1 MHLSAIRRTSAALI
15 AAVGLALGA
24 TATAAPRASAS
35 ETVINDWLL
44 GSHCFTSSGDGGGVN
59 DYMCLWYHTELNGA
73 YWGSSGNAVDLDTS
87 GPTFNLS
94 NYSTNPAART
104 QGLNQRVANNA
115 GSMAN
120 GTSNCTVD
128 TYVYGNFT
136 GNYDH
141 LSPGWAGNLSG
152 DLHNNE
158 GSIAYYCS

>member
-1 MHLSAIRRTSAALI
+1 MHLPAVRRTSAALI
-15 AAVGLALGA
+15 AAVGLVLGTAA
-24 TATAAPRASAS
+24 TTAPRASAS

-44 GSHCFTSSGDGGGVN
+44 GSHCYTGAQG
-59 DYMCLWYHTELNGA
+59 YMCLWYHTELNGA
-73 YWGSSGNAVDLDTS
+73 YWSASGTAIDLDTS
-87 GPTFNLS
+87 GLTFNLS
-94 NYSTNPAART
+94 NYSTNSAERT
-104 QGLNQRVANNA
+104 QGLNQKVANNA

-120 GTSNCTVD
+120 STSNCTVD

>member
-1 MHLSAIRRTSAALI
+1 MHLPAVRRRSAALV
-15 AAVGLALGA
+15 AAAGLVLGSAAA
-24 TATAAPRASAS
+24 TAPRASAS
-35 ETVINDWLL
+35 ETVVNDWLL
-44 GSHCFTSSGDGGGVN
+44 GSHCFTSSGDN

-73 YWGSSGNAVDLDTS
+73 YWGTAGTAVDLDTS
-87 GPTFNLS
+87 GLTFNLS

-104 QGLNQRVANNA
+104 QGLNQKVANNA

-128 TYVYGNFT
+128 AYVGGNFT

-152 DLHNNE
+152 GLHNNE

>member
-1 MHLSAIRRTSAALI
+1 MHLLAIRRGAAALI
-15 AAVGLALGA
+15 AAVGLLLGA
-24 TATAAPRASAS
+24 AATTAPRASAS

-44 GSHCFTSSGDGGGVN
+44 GVRCETGAQAF
-59 DYMCLWYHTELNGA
+59 MCLWYHTELDGA
-73 YWGSSGNAVDLDTS
+73 YWAAPGTAVDLDGS
-87 GPTFNLS
+87 GITFNLS
-94 NYSTNPAART
+94 NSSTNPAART
-104 QGLNQRVANNA
+104 QGLNQEVANNA

-141 LSPGWAGNLSG
+141 LSPGWAGNLSS

>member
-1 MHLSAIRRTSAALI
+1 MHLSALRRTSAALI
-15 AAVGLALGA
+15 AAAGLALGA
-24 TATAAPRASAS
+24 AATTAPRASAS

-44 GSHCFTSSGDGGGVN
+44 GSHCFTSSGDN

-73 YWGSSGNAVDLDTS
+73 YWAATDNAIDLDTS
-87 GPTFNLS
+87 GITFDRT
-94 NYSTNPAART
+94 NYSTNPAERT
-104 QGLNQRVANNA
+104 QGVNQKVANNA

>member
-1 MHLSAIRRTSAALI
+1 MPCAVPELLHRRP
-15 AAVGLALGA
+15 GLYVPLV
-24 TATAAPRASAS
+24 P
-35 ETVINDWLL
+35 
-44 GSHCFTSSGDGGGVN
+44 
-59 DYMCLWYHTELNGA
+59 
-73 YWGSSGNAVDLDTS
+73 VDLDTS
-87 GPTFNLS
+87 GLTFNLS
-94 NYSTNPAART
+94 NYSTNSAERT
-104 QGLNQRVANNA
+104 QGLNQKVADNA

-120 GTSNCTVD
+120 STSNCTVD

>member
-1 MHLSAIRRTSAALI
+1 MDLSAVARTSAALI
-15 AAVGLALGA
+15 AAAGLVLGA
-24 TATAAPRASAS
+24 AATTAPRASAS

-44 GSHCFTSSGDGGGVN
+44 GSHCYTSSGNN

-73 YWGSSGNAVDLDTS
+73 YWGTSGNAVDLDTS
-87 GPTFNLS
+87 GLTFDLS

-152 DLHNNE
+152 DLQNNE